1 MIKLERPN
9 IPQILIDKGEDWTN
23 ALLALVNEYGEYSK
37 IPAVAKETILKN
49 YRHAQIKETLYPSSN
64 KKCAFCESFP
74 EDSGNI
80 EVEHFH
86 PKSLYPLE
94 AFDWHNFLPCCRK
107 CNSAKSDHD
116 TKASP
121 IINPYI
127 DDPENHLD
135 IDVISLK
142 AKDKIGQ
149 MTIDVCQLKGT
160 RLYRP
165 FSDLL
170 VSFKQFEDDL
180 KEALDELTEKNTPIK
195 KRNHL
200 IKIRE
205 AIDRLENLM
214 KPQSQY
220 SFFCKKTITASEVY
234 RRAKLVLEG
243 EDAKAS

>member
-9 IPQILIDKGEDWTN
+9 IPQILIDKGEDWTP
-23 ALLALVNEYGEYSK
+23 ALLALIEKYGEYSK
-37 IPAVAKETILKN
+37 IPPTVKETVLKN
-49 YRHAQIKETLYPSSN
+49 YRHDQIKEVLYPSSN

-80 EVEHFH
+80 EIEHFH
-86 PKSLYPLE
+86 PKSLYPSE
-94 AFDWHNFLPCCRK
+94 AFNWNNFLPCCRK

-116 TKASP
+116 TKTSP

-135 IDVISLK
+135 VETICLK
-142 AKDKIGQ
+142 PKDQLGQ
-149 MTIDVCQLKGT
+149 NTIDVCQLKGT

-170 VSFKQFEDDL
+170 VNFKQFEDDL
-180 KEALDELTEKNTPIK
+180 KDALDELAEKNTPIK

-220 SFFCKKTITASEVY
+220 SFFCKKTITSSNVY
-234 RRAKLVLEG
+234 QRAKILLEK